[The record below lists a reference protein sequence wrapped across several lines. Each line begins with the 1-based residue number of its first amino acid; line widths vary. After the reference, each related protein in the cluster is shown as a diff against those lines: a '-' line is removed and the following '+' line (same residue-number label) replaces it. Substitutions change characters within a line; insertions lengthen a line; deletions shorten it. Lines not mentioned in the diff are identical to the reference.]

1 MPIVMQC
8 TALGCETLTMGP
20 MCIEHE
26 LQLERVFV
34 RGRPFAPRPAVE
46 TRRAVTASSAYA
58 PSLRRVS
65 ERAAVAQRLR

>member
-8 TALGCETLTMGP
+8 TAPGCETLTMGP

-26 LQLERVFV
+26 QQLERVFV
-34 RGRPFAPRPAVE
+34 RGRPFARPAVE

>member
-26 LQLERVFV
+26 QQLEREFV
-34 RGRPFAPRPAVE
+34 RGRPFVRPLLE
-46 TRRAVTASSAYA
+46 PRRAVTAPNAYA

-65 ERAAVAQRLR
+65 ERSAVAQRPR

>member
-1 MPIVMQC
+1 MPLVMQC

-20 MCIEHE
+20 LCIEHE
-26 LQLERVFV
+26 QQEQERVFV
-34 RGRPFAPRPAVE
+34 RGRPFALPEVE
-46 TRRAVTASSAYA
+46 AHRMATSSNAYA

>member
-8 TALGCETLTMGP
+8 AALGCETLTMGP

-34 RGRPFAPRPAVE
+34 RGRPFVLPAVD
-46 TRRAVTASSAYA
+46 TRRAMTASSVYA

>member
-26 LQLERVFV
+26 QQLERVFV
-34 RGRPFAPRPAVE
+34 RGRPFARPAVE
-46 TRRAVTASSAYA
+46 TRRAVTASNAYA

>member
-8 TALGCETLTMGP
+8 TALDCETLTMGP
-20 MCIEHE
+20 LCIEHE
-26 LQLERVFV
+26 QQLERVFV
-34 RGRPFAPRPAVE
+34 RGRPFARPAVE

>member
-8 TALGCETLTMGP
+8 TVFGCETLTMGP

-26 LQLERVFV
+26 QQLERMFV
-34 RGRPFAPRPAVE
+34 RGRPFALPEVE
-46 TRRAVTASSAYA
+46 AHRMATSSNAHA

-65 ERAAVAQRLR
+65 ERPAVARPRR